1 MLKENSITGYEY
13 EYRESCPIRTFL
25 ISDHKLL
32 IEAFIDLTRS
42 RKDFS
47 VVGFSTEQE
56 ILHANFKRISS
67 TIDVFLIDSTIN
79 ETDAIQLIRKLK
91 EQLPESRIIILGL
104 EHNEDII
111 LRFVQAGAIGYV
123 LKQAS
128 LGEIS
133 ETIIAIHNGQ
143 SPCSSRIAAS
153 LFNKMAQ
160 LARRQREAISA
171 HQVSLTEREM
181 EILRLMS
188 VGLNN
193 KDIARYLDIAFHT
206 VKNHSHNILKK
217 FQVHNR
223 REAIGAAYK
232 RGIID
237 KSIQSTLGL
246 LQVFI
251 LLLESRI
258 QLDMNNLI
266 SNFFGLS

>member
-1 MLKENSITGYEY
+1 MLKAKSITYYEF
-13 EYRESCPIRTFL
+13 ERRENRSIRTFL

-32 IEAFIDLTRS
+32 IDAFVDLTHGRE
-42 RKDFS
+42 DFS
-47 VVGFSTEQE
+47 TVGSITEQG
-56 ILHANFKRISS
+56 LSQTYFKKIPSE
-67 TIDVFLIDSTIN
+67 IDVFLIDSTMK
-79 ETDAIQLIRKLK
+79 EADAIQVTRKLK
-91 EQLPESRIIILGL
+91 EELPESKIVILGL

-111 LRFVQAGAIGYV
+111 LRFVEAGAVGYV

-128 LGEIS
+128 LDEMSG
-133 ETIIAIHNGQ
+133 TITAIHNGQ

-160 LARRQREAISA
+160 LARHQRKMTSL
-171 HQVSLTEREM
+171 HRVSLTEREM

-223 REAIGAAYK
+223 REAISAAYK

-237 KSIQSTLGL
+237 KSIHSTLGL
-246 LQVFI
+246 LQLFI
-251 LLLESRI
+251 LLSKCCI
-258 QLDMNNLI
+258 GVDINNLVN
-266 SNFFGLS
+266 NFFNLC